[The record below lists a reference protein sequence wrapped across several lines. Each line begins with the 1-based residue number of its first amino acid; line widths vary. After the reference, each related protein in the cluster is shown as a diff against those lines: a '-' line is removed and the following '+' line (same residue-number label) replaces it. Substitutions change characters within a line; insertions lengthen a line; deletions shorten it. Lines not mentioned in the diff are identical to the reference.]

1 MTLVMLILML
11 NSNMEDMV
19 VPLKLAME
27 DTVVLKGT
35 IKLPVPPHSHS
46 FNSKK
51 SSI

>member
-35 IKLPVPPHSHS
+35 IKLHVPPNSHS